1 MPSRRPGAVTL
12 AGLAIAGILVF
23 LALDVALVFL
33 RPQFSVLHNTE
44 SDYGSAGPYGW
55 VMDLNFLL
63 RGAVSLA
70 VVGALML
77 VGGVR
82 SRRLSVAQA
91 GLIVWALAPPRSPSS
106 PMTPS
111 AARRTGSAG
120 CTWRWRSSPSPP

>member
-1 MPSRRPGAVTL
+1 V
-12 AGLAIAGILVF
+12 V
-23 LALDVALVFL
+23 
-33 RPQFSVLHNTE
+33 HNAE

-70 VVGALML
+70 VVRALML

-91 GLIVWALAPPRSPSS
+91 GLTVWALASAALAFFPDNA
-106 PMTPS
+106 S